1 MKRFYICAL
10 YILRSFDSDLPAE
23 SENPTEEDMADGH
36 PDDHPEGA
44 HIVGVNRLV
53 GVNRHI
59 RAEAVDN
66 CVDYGVVA
74 DQLYLLTL
82 AAIHPKGGRKEIVNI
97 KVFQNRDGIF
107 RKNVRTGTDAVHTKA
122 ANGLMLVRITKHIV
136 IITIPDQ
143 TIGAEDVPF
152 AIVVR

>member
-1 MKRFYICAL
+1 MQIRFFNF
-10 YILRSFDSDLPAE
+10 LRPFDSDLPAE

-44 HIVGVNRLV
+44 HIVGVD
-53 GVNRHI
+53 RHI
-59 RAEAVDN
+59 RAEAVDD

-97 KVFQNRDGIF
+97 KVFRNRDGIF
-107 RKNVRTGTDAVHTKA
+107 RKNVRTGADAVQLPMA
-122 ANGLMLVRITKHIV
+122 
-136 IITIPDQ
+136 
-143 TIGAEDVPF
+143 
-152 AIVVR
+152 